1 MPPDLA
7 DETSVTVDALTLQ
20 IKEAGGSSVW

>member
-7 DETSVTVDALTLQ
+7 DETTVTVEALTLKT
-20 IKEAGGSSVW
+20 KEAGGYSVC